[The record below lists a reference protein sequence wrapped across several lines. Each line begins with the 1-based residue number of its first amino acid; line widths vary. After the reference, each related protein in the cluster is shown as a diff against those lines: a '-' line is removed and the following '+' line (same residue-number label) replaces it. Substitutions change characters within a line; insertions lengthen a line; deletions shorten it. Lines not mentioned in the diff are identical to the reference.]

1 MELRYKL
8 VFSKLLDIRLAGKNS
23 HVISILNTAFSLYFI
38 IKLKGGI
45 MPFIGR
51 VARPA
56 PTLDHQTNTFD
67 ATEELILLG
76 QDHAFIKKDGRFIG
90 IICVDNL
97 LEEYKSDDISE
108 TSVEEFLEPLFFLN
122 EYVHRSK
129 AMEMMLINDIEH
141 IAVTNKADDFVG
153 IASLKQMKDE
163 P

>member
-1 MELRYKL
+1 
-8 VFSKLLDIRLAGKNS
+8 
-23 HVISILNTAFSLYFI
+23 
-38 IKLKGGI
+38 

-56 PTLDHQTNTFD
+56 PTIDHQTNTFD

-76 QDHAFIKKDGRFIG
+76 QDHAFIKRGDRFIG
-90 IICVDNL
+90 IISVDNL
-97 LEEYKSDDISE
+97 LEKYKSDDISE
-108 TSVEEFLEPLFFLN
+108 TSVEEFVEPLFFLN
-122 EYVHRSK
+122 EYERRSK

-141 IAVTNKADDFVG
+141 IAVTNKAGDFVG